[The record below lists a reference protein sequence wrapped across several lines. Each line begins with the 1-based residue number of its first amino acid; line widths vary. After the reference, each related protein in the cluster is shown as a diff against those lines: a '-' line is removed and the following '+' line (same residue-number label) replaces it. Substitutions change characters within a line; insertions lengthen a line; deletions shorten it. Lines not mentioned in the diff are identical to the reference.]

1 MVGGFER
8 DKKFVYKIYKA
19 LQKPDPVKAVND
31 KFGSPTY
38 TVDFSRNIA
47 ELIKTKRF
55 GTYHMACKGVCTRY
69 DIAKKIAEV
78 CKSNTK
84 ILPVSSALFPLP
96 AARVR
101 SEAMRNYKLDL
112 IKLNMMRNWENAIE

>member
-1 MVGGFER
+1 
-8 DKKFVYKIYKA
+8 
-19 LQKPDPVKAVND
+19 
-31 KFGSPTY
+31 
-38 TVDFSRNIA
+38 
-47 ELIKTKRF
+47 
-55 GTYHMACKGVCTRY
+55 MACKGVCTRY

-112 IKLNMMRNWENAIE
+112 IKLNMMRNWENAIEDYIKNLIKLGV